1 MTITP
6 EFLKD
11 VQRSGWI
18 IDYVVDGLAV
28 GQCPR
33 AGCGLRVNLKPGS
46 PIPQACPASATLAD
60 IPMVDY
66 AQLLDFLSE
75 RREALA
81 LNMGQLE
88 ECIGLAEGHINKME
102 SMARLPSVHTMFHW
116 AASLGFEV
124 VLRPVGLPP
133 KTISVIAR
141 SRQGAAKKRLRYRQ
155 KRRDRSATSQSD

>member
-33 AGCGLRVNLKPGS
+33 AGCGVRVNLRPGAA
-46 PIPQACPASATLAD
+46 IPQACPTSDTLAD
-60 IPMVDY
+60 VLMVDWG
-66 AQLLDFLSE
+66 ALLAFLVD

-81 LNMGQLE
+81 LSQLDLDD
-88 ECIGLAEGHINKME
+88 CIGLSPDHIAKME
-102 SMARLPSVHTMFHW
+102 SLARLPSVPTMFHW
-116 AASLGFEV
+116 VSSLGYEV
-124 VLRPVGLPP
+124 VLRPAGLPP
-133 KTISVIAR
+133 KTLAVIAR
-141 SRQGAAKKRLRYRQ
+141 TRAKAAMKRNRYRQ
-155 KRRDRSATSQSD
+155 KRQDRLTGARSG